1 MQLPN
6 RVPALKWITVIW
18 GIYVVV
24 WAALESGL
32 WTTVFAAVLTAIV
45 LFGHL
50 FNRVLSGRKLSPVV
64 GVSVTAVIGALFG
77 LGSAVFTL
85 FFMAIKTGL
94 HAHGPE
100 FSALEINWI
109 FQQIPL
115 WTLAGLLGGLGLG
128 LLLIAVSTQTD

>member
-1 MQLPN
+1 MQLPE
-6 RVPALKWITVIW
+6 RVPAARWITVIW
-18 GIYVVV
+18 GAYVLV

-32 WTTVFAAVLTAIV
+32 WATVFAAVLTAVV

-50 FNRVLSGRKLSPVV
+50 FNRVLSGRKLSTFV
-64 GVSVTAVIGALFG
+64 GLLITTVFGALFG
-77 LGSAVFTL
+77 LGCALLTL
-85 FFMAIKTGL
+85 IFMAIRTGL

-100 FSALEINWI
+100 FSALELNWV

-115 WTLAGLLGGLGLG
+115 WTIAGLLSGLGLG